1 MNSIQQIDWRLL
13 RQQKEWL
20 MNHSKSVEAT
30 GLLHLIDAIQD
41 EAVDQFGFTE
51 REVFGR
57 VEEEN

>member
-20 MNHSKSVEAT
+20 MNHNSPEAN
-30 GLLHLIDAIQD
+30 GLLHLLDAIQD